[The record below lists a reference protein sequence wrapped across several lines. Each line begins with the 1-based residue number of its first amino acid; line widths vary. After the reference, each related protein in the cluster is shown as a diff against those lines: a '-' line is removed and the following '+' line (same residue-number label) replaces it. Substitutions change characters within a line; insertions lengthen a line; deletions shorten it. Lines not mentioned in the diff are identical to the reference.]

1 MNDATGD
8 SAAGDNETP
17 APNSSI
23 RYTRP
28 RSLAQSRF
36 VQRRECPA
44 CAALASDTLLSLPY
58 AEPRLA
64 AFMQRYYHRAK
75 DVHAWLEGGVYQLDR
90 CGECRLVFQRFVA
103 GDELAFVLYDEWL
116 NGTYYPDT
124 PFYQAQIA
132 APHATRDGHELFAA
146 ASALGKPLGEMRVFD
161 YGMGWGL
168 WARIAKSLGAQSF
181 GYDLSEARCEHAR
194 QNGVQVAVPGE
205 LERVQAD
212 FINADQILEHLPT
225 PLDALSD
232 MVRALAPGG
241 IIKLC
246 VPRAPDIERRIRVLD
261 WDAPRGARNNLQP
274 VQPLGHVNCF
284 DWPSL
289 DALAARAGLRR
300 IRVPWGAYSAFLRV
314 PGAVP
319 WKQPK
324 AVAKALVRPV
334 WHHVSCSKLYGW
346 FVRRDA

>member
-1 MNDATGD
+1 MNGADGGG
-8 SAAGDNETP
+8 AAGVDETP
-17 APNSSI
+17 APNSS
-23 RYTRP
+23 TRP
-28 RSLAQSRF
+28 RAPRLPAQSRF
-36 VQRRECPA
+36 VERHECPA
-44 CAALASDTLLSLPY
+44 CGALASDTLLSLSY

-64 AFMQRYYHRAK
+64 AFMQSYYHRAK
-75 DVHAWLEGGVYQLDR
+75 DLQAWLEGGVYQLDR
-90 CGECRLVFQRFVA
+90 CGECRLVRQRFVA
-103 GDELAFVLYDEWL
+103 GSELSFVLYDEWL
-116 NGTYYPDT
+116 NITYQPDT
-124 PFYQAQIA
+124 PFYRAQVA
-132 APHATRDGHELFAA
+132 APQVTRDGHELFAA
-146 ASALGKPLGEMRVFD
+146 ASALGKPLRDLRVFD

-168 WARIAKSLGAQSF
+168 WARIAKNLGAQSF

-194 QNGVQVAVPGE
+194 QNGIQVAAPGE
-205 LERVQAD
+205 LDRVQAD
-212 FINADQILEHLPT
+212 FINADQILEHLPA
-225 PLDALSD
+225 PLEALSD

-261 WDAPRGARNNLQP
+261 WSAPKGSRNSLQP

-284 DWPSL
+284 DWPAL

-300 IRVPWGAYSAFLRV
+300 IKVPWSAYGAFLRV

-334 WHHVSCSKLYGW
+334 WHQVSRSKLYGW
-346 FVRRDA
+346 FVRAE